1 MLSLFHAEKKDSGI
15 RVPSSH
21 GHDSP
26 SLFLLRTG
34 RPENDRTADNR
45 PTNHDEQAN
54 DDQARNGTARDI
66 GTQKIPNHDV
76 FGNLQM
82 TKPAIQRFIFFALSA
97 LIACNAAANPP
108 GDSGFQVARTFTI
121 ANCSAYAD
129 TVMLVAYVAGV
140 TGISRTYCLTD
151 STAIDRGDEFN
162 NIYVIPFSK
171 AAYDAYGHV
180 PTVAECAALVAGK
193 ELRPFLISQF
203 FETDEEAQIE
213 SEYLVFNI
221 TSVTAD
227 SFTMTLS
234 RITFKFRDSTPDET
248 YAW

>member
-1 MLSLFHAEKKDSGI
+1 M
-15 RVPSSH
+15 
-21 GHDSP
+21 
-26 SLFLLRTG
+26 T
-34 RPENDRTADNR
+34 RPA
-45 PTNHDEQAN
+45 
-54 DDQARNGTARDI
+54 
-66 GTQKIPNHDV
+66 K
-76 FGNLQM
+76 
-82 TKPAIQRFIFFALSA
+82 QRFALLVLSA
-97 LIACNAAANPP
+97 LIAGTAAADENAEP
-108 GDSGFQVARTFTI
+108 GYKAARTFTI

-129 TVMLVAYVAGV
+129 TVVLVAYVDGV
-140 TGISRTYCLTD
+140 TGISTTYRLTD

-193 ELRPFLISQF
+193 ELRRFPIPQF
-203 FETDEEAQIE
+203 FQTREAAQID

-227 SFTMTLS
+227 TFTMTLAK
-234 RITFKFRDSTPDET
+234 ITFKFRDSTPDET